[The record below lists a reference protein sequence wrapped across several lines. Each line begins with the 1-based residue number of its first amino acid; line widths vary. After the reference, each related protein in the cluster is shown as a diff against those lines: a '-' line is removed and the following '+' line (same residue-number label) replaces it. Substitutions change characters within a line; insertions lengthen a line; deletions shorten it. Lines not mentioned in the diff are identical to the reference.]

1 MASAVGAQA
10 GLLVLD
16 TCEHLPTAAAHV
28 ASAVLHAA
36 PDVHLLATSRRPLGL
51 LLRGRCRNCG
61 ERISLEY
68 PAVELLTAGLFA
80 LAPVR
85 LPVGQAAI
93 VAPFSG
99 VLLAAALI
107 DVRHKIIPNRLVYPA
122 IPLFAAAI
130 LTTDAK
136 AEDALALAEEIRER
150 VKREH
155 GIDLE
160 YEVELWSSK

>member
-1 MASAVGAQA
+1 PRDNIPVISF
-10 GLLVLD
+10 
-16 TCEHLPTAAAHV
+16 
-28 ASAVLHAA
+28 
-36 PDVHLLATSRRPLGL
+36 L

-130 LTTDAK
+130 LIAWAVGVDVSPVRAVLGL
-136 AEDALALAEEIRER
+136 LA
-150 VKREH
+150 
-155 GIDLE
+155 
-160 YEVELWSSK
+160 